1 MLGDNNRI
9 IFVGGKGG
17 VGKSSSAAAL
27 ATGYAEKGYRTLL
40 ISTDP
45 AHNISDIFQR
55 QIGGNITYIE
65 KNLYAL
71 EIDSEKETDAY
82 IQKVKENI
90 QGVVHV
96 QMMEEVH
103 RQLDTAKASPGA
115 DEAALF
121 DKLISI
127 ILEEGARFDKL
138 VFDTAP
144 TGHTIRLLSL
154 PELMGIWI
162 EGLLNKRKKTNTQ
175 YSQLL
180 NDGQAVDDPIYD
192 TLQERKQRFTK
203 AREILLDKQA
213 TTFLFVLNPEK
224 LPISETKKA
233 IHLLEKFQ
241 IDVPYIIVNKV
252 LPEETGAGFF
262 EKRKQ
267 NEKIYLERIAVD
279 FSAQTILYI
288 PFFSEDI
295 TNRKQ
300 LKQMGAYLKE
310 VLADESTST

>member
-1 MLGDNNRI
+1 MLGEKNRI

-27 ATGYAEKGYRTLL
+27 AMEYAETGYRTLL
-40 ISTDP
+40 VSTDP
-45 AHNISDIFQR
+45 AHNVSDIFQQR
-55 QIGGNITYIE
+55 IGGKITAVE

-71 EIDSEKETDAY
+71 EIDSDKETDAY
-82 IQKVKENI
+82 IKKVKENI

-96 QMMEEVH
+96 DMMEEVH

-127 ILEEGARFDKL
+127 ILEEGDRFDKL

-162 EGLLNKRKKTNTQ
+162 EGLLTKRKKTNTQ

-180 NDGQAVDDPIYD
+180 NDGQPVDDPIYD
-192 TLQERKQRFTK
+192 TLQKRKQRFAK
-203 AREILLDKQA
+203 ARDILLDRQE

-224 LPISETKKA
+224 LPIAETKKA
-233 IHLLEKFQ
+233 ILLLEKFQ
-241 IDVPYIIVNKV
+241 IVIPYIIVNKV
-252 LPEETGAGFF
+252 LPEKASGDFI

-267 NEKIYLERIAVD
+267 NEKMYLEHIAAD
-279 FSAQTILYI
+279 FSAQTIFYI

-295 TNRKQ
+295 TSRKQ
-300 LKQMGAYLKE
+300 LKQMGTYLKE
-310 VLADESTST
+310 EKENAGIST

>member
-1 MLGDNNRI
+1 MSGENNRI

-27 ATGYAEKGYRTLL
+27 AMEYAEEGYRTLL

-45 AHNISDIFQR
+45 AHNVSDIFQ
-55 QIGGNITYIE
+55 QPIGGKITYIE
-65 KNLYAL
+65 KNLYGL

-90 QGVVHV
+90 QGAVQV
-96 QMMEEVH
+96 QMLEEVH
-103 RQLDTAKASPGA
+103 RQLDSAKASPGA

-127 ILEEGARFDKL
+127 ILEEGGRFDKL

-162 EGLLNKRKKTNTQ
+162 EGLLSKRKKTNAQ

-180 NDGQAVDDPIYD
+180 NDGQPVDDPIYD

-203 AREILLDKQA
+203 AREILLDKQE

-224 LPISETKKA
+224 LPIAETKKA
-233 IHLLEKFQ
+233 ILLLEKFR
-241 IDVPYIIVNKV
+241 IAVPYIIVNKV
-252 LPEETGAGFF
+252 LPEEIGGDFF

-267 NEKIYLERIAVD
+267 NEKIYLEHIAQD

-295 TNRKQ
+295 ISRKQ
-300 LKQMGAYLKE
+300 LKQMGTYLKE
-310 VLADESTST
+310 VLANEGTST